1 MVKNLFVAPDVQQS
15 CSRTLRE
22 TSVPKAKYVPK
33 HRNAPPEPALKKGLR
48 KSVTYSGVAVAAT
61 GIAVTSGIAMKD
73 NAPADSATATIA
85 SAQAKRADTP
95 VDLNLR
101 EREAEVSRSDRR
113 TSSDKKKALDEDS
126 GGQVTRTEDLA
137 SEDPREIARR
147 LMPEYGLSEVE
158 FDCLDELWVSESDW
172 DPTADN
178 PTSTAYG
185 IPQALTGGTHDNL
198 PADYMTNPVSQIRWG
213 LWYIAN
219 SYGTA
224 CSAWEF
230 KQANNWY

>member
-1 MVKNLFVAPDVQQS
+1 M
-15 CSRTLRE
+15 
-22 TSVPKAKYVPK
+22 
-33 HRNAPPEPALKKGLR
+33 
-48 KSVTYSGVAVAAT
+48 TYSGVAVAAT
-61 GIAVTSGIAMKD
+61 GIAVTSGIAVKD

-147 LMPEYGLSEVE
+147 LMPEYGLSEAE

-172 DPTADN
+172 DATADN

-230 KQANNWY
+230 KQANDWY

>member
-1 MVKNLFVAPDVQQS
+1 MHHLYQMMMNAYPP
-15 CSRTLRE
+15 LR
-22 TSVPKAKYVPK
+22 A
-33 HRNAPPEPALKKGLR
+33 G
-48 KSVTYSGVAVAAT
+48 
-61 GIAVTSGIAMKD
+61 
-73 NAPADSATATIA
+73 APAS
-85 SAQAKRADTP
+85 P
-95 VDLNLR
+95 
-101 EREAEVSRSDRR
+101 SR
-113 TSSDKKKALDEDS
+113 
-126 GGQVTRTEDLA
+126 V
-137 SEDPREIARR
+137 ARR
-147 LMPEYGLSEVE
+147 LLAALALGLASTALGAESLVEDGGFARGLMAEYGMAQSE
-158 FDCLDELWVSESDW
+158 FSCLDQLWVSESDW
-172 DPTADN
+172 DHTADN

>member
-1 MVKNLFVAPDVQQS
+1 MPV
-15 CSRTLRE
+15 R
-22 TSVPKAKYVPK
+22 KAKYVPK

-61 GIAVTSGIAMKD
+61 GIAVTGGIAMKD
-73 NAPADSATATIA
+73 DAPADSAAKTIA
-85 SAQAKRADTP
+85 AAQANRADTP
-95 VDLNLR
+95 VDKSLEDRAN
-101 EREAEVSRSDRR
+101 EVSRSDRR
-113 TSSDKKKALDEDS
+113 TARDKEQSLDQKP
-126 GGQVTRTEDLA
+126 GGAVTRTEDLA
-137 SEDPREIARR
+137 DQDPKEVARR
-147 LMPEYGLSEVE
+147 LMSEYGLSESE
-158 FDCLDELWVSESDW
+158 FGCLDQLWISESDW
-172 DPTADN
+172 DYTADN

-213 LWYIAN
+213 LWYIRE
-219 SYGTA
+219 SYGTV

>member
-1 MVKNLFVAPDVQQS
+1 
-15 CSRTLRE
+15 
-22 TSVPKAKYVPK
+22 VPKAKYVPR
-33 HRNAPPEPALKKGLR
+33 HRSAPPEPALKKGLR

-61 GIAVTSGIAMKD
+61 GIAVTGGVAMKD
-73 NAPADSATATIA
+73 DAPADTAAATIA
-85 SAQAKRADTP
+85 AAQANRADTP
-95 VDLNLR
+95 VDASLA
-101 EREAEVSRSDRR
+101 ERTSEVSRSDRR
-113 TSSDKKKALDEDS
+113 TSQDKEQALEEDS
-126 GGQVTRTEDLA
+126 GGAVTRTEDLA
-137 SEDPREIARR
+137 DQDPREIARR
-147 LMPEYGLSEVE
+147 LMPEYGLSESE
-158 FDCLDELWVSESDW
+158 FGCLDELWVSESDW
-172 DPTADN
+172 DSTADN

>member
-1 MVKNLFVAPDVQQS
+1 V
-15 CSRTLRE
+15 R
-22 TSVPKAKYVPK
+22 KAKYVPK

-61 GIAVTSGIAMKD
+61 GIAVTGGVAMKD
-73 NAPADSATATIA
+73 NAPADPAAVTIA
-85 SAQAKRADTP
+85 AAQAERADTP
-95 VDLNLR
+95 VDESLYDR
-101 EREAEVSRSDRR
+101 AADVSRSDRR
-113 TSSDKKKALDEDS
+113 TSTDKERALDQAS

-137 SEDPREIARR
+137 DEDPRETARR
-147 LMPEYGLSEVE
+147 LMPEYGLSEAE
-158 FDCLDELWVSESDW
+158 FGCLDELWMSESDW

-213 LWYIAN
+213 LEYIAT

-224 CSAWEF
+224 CAAWEF
-230 KQANNWY
+230 KQANQWY

>member
-1 MVKNLFVAPDVQQS
+1 M
-15 CSRTLRE
+15 
-22 TSVPKAKYVPK
+22 PKAKYVPK
-33 HRNAPPEPALKKGLR
+33 HRNAPAEPAIKKSLR

-61 GIAVTSGIAMKD
+61 GLAVTSGVAWKSSSP
-73 NAPADSATATIA
+73 APTDSAAATIA
-85 SAQAKRADTP
+85 AAEAKRVDTP
-95 VDLNLR
+95 VDPTLEDRGDN
-101 EREAEVSRSDRR
+101 AASRSDRR
-113 TSSDKKKALDEDS
+113 TSQEKERALDQDS

-137 SEDPREIARR
+137 DEDPREIAKR
-147 LMPEYGLSEVE
+147 LMPEYGLDPGE
-158 FDCLDELWVSESDW
+158 FDCLDELWMSESDW

-178 PTSTAYG
+178 PSSTAYG

-213 LWYIAN
+213 LEYVAS